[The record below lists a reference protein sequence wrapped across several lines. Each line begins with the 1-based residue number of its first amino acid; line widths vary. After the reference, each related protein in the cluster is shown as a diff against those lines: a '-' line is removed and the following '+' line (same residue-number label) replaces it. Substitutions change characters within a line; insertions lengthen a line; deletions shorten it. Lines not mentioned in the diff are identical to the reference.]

1 MKHSIAGIVL
11 FLVLQATLPAPCTGA
26 QSGRQQKKD
35 SLRQAIART
44 QDDERL
50 QARQELAR
58 IYLSEV
64 RKQGA
69 LDTLLTLYDTIEA
82 DARRQGDAAAEGLT
96 RANRIG
102 AYASKS
108 LFGRVLDEAP
118 AALEFLSAN
127 GLWKDY
133 YQTSMLFADAYRRT
147 GDLDRA
153 LQQTERFYD
162 HAKARG
168 DRAGMGMAQ
177 LTLSR
182 IYAGQRRFA
191 DAEACLRECIELLEG
206 ERPYLNFLATA
217 YNNLATN
224 LIGQQRYDEA
234 LEVAR
239 ATEEVNRRYEA
250 SSHTPQPSAWSNLWV
265 TYTDIYRQTGEY
277 DLAQRCIDR
286 VDSLSRGALK
296 MYKERGHVLYGKKR
310 YREALEMLDRA
321 AEASPGSLEV
331 KGLKLMTLAQMRE
344 ADKAVELFSE
354 VIGDL
359 AKNYNESF
367 ASRLDEVRTQY
378 EVDKYV
384 AQKERNRNYFLFA
397 LGGCA
402 LLALLLG
409 ATYRYN
415 RIVMRKNR
423 GLYRRI
429 REQDRLEEELAR
441 LRREYETAVL
451 AGTPPG
457 NAAALPALPG
467 SPSQRELVARL
478 REYFLAGNHPSDAET
493 NREAVIAAL
502 GTNRS
507 TLTEAV
513 KAVTGK
519 SPMEYIRQLQVEE
532 ARRLL
537 DNHPELTIEAV
548 AYNGGFNSPSTF
560 YRLFRKQ
567 YGISP
572 AEYRRVAE
580 SSGE

>member
-1 MKHSIAGIVL
+1 MKHFSAVFVL
-11 FLVLQATLPAPCTGA
+11 FILALLPAPCIGA

-35 SLRQAIART
+35 SLRQVIDRT
-44 QDDERL
+44 QGGERL

-58 IYLSEV
+58 IYLIEV

-69 LDTLLTLYDTIEA
+69 LDTLLTLFDAIEA
-82 DARRQGDAAAEGLT
+82 DARQRDDTVAQGVT

-102 AYASKS
+102 AYVSKG
-108 LFGRVLDEAP
+108 LFGRVIDEAP
-118 AALEFLSAN
+118 AALEFLSAH

-133 YQTSMLFADAYRRT
+133 YQTSMMLADAYRRT
-147 GDLDRA
+147 GDFDRG
-153 LQQTERFYD
+153 LQQAERFYA

-182 IYAGQRRFA
+182 IYAGQRRFS

-206 ERPYLNFLATA
+206 EHPYLNFLATA

-224 LIGQQRYDEA
+224 LIGQKRYDEA

-250 SSHTPQPSAWSNLWV
+250 SSHTPQPSAWGNLWV
-265 TYTDIYRQTGEY
+265 TYTDIYRQTGQYEQ
-277 DLAQRCIDR
+277 AQRCIDR

-296 MYKERGHVLYGKKR
+296 MYKERGHVLYGLKR

-321 AEASPGSLEV
+321 AAASPGSLEV
-331 KGLKLMTLAQMRE
+331 KGLKLMTLAQLRE
-344 ADKAVELFSE
+344 ADQAVELFSE

-359 AKNYNESF
+359 EKNYNESF

-378 EVDKYV
+378 EVDKYL
-384 AQKERNRNYFLFA
+384 AQKERNRNYFLLA
-397 LGGCA
+397 LGGCL

-409 ATYRYN
+409 VTVRYN
-415 RIVMRKNR
+415 RVVLRKNR
-423 GLYRRI
+423 GLYRQI
-429 REQDRLEEELAR
+429 REQDHLEEELAR
-441 LRREYETAVL
+441 ITSEYEAVL
-451 AGTPPG
+451 LAGKVPG
-457 NAAALPALPG
+457 DADAATALPG
-467 SPSQRELVARL
+467 TCSQRELVRRL
-478 REYFLAGNHPSDAET
+478 REYLLADNRLADAET
-493 NREAVIAAL
+493 GREAIATAL

-513 KAVTGK
+513 KSVTGK
-519 SPMEYIRQLQVEE
+519 APMEYIRQLQVEE

-537 DNHPELTIEAV
+537 DHHPELTVEAV
-548 AYNGGFNSPSTF
+548 AYNCGFNSPSTF

-572 AEYRRVAE
+572 AEYRKIAG